1 MALFQLNL
9 NPSNK
14 ELRWFA
20 GLWFPAFAGMIGLLV
35 SHKLHAPAVAQG
47 IWSIGALL
55 SLSGI
60 AYPSIIRSVYLSIM
74 RLTFPI
80 GWVLSHLVLIFTYFF
95 VITPVGLVMRLF
107 HDPMQRKFM
116 RPARS
121 YWVPREQPEKV
132 RYLRQT

>member
-20 GLWFPAFAGMIGLLV
+20 GLWFPAFAGMLGLLV
-35 SHKLHAPAVAQG
+35 FRKLHAPTVALC
-47 IWSIGALL
+47 IWSIGVLL
-55 SLSGI
+55 SLSGL
-60 AYPSIIRSVYLSIM
+60 AYPPIIRTVYLSIM
-74 RLTFPI
+74 RLTFPV
-80 GWVLSHLVLIFTYFF
+80 GWVLSHAVLMVTYFF

-121 YWVPREQPEKV
+121 YWLPREQPEKA